1 VRLLFTMLG
10 QLPLSVLQAL
20 GSFAGWLSWISGS
33 ARRHV
38 ALRNLERCMPEL
50 SAAERERIARASLRH
65 EFTTYIETMRVW
77 LGPAQ
82 AIQDAVK
89 EWRGLDVLE
98 RAFAQNKG
106 VILLTLHQGAFEA
119 VAIPMSARF
128 PFCGLYKPQR
138 GALNDLSIKGRTRF
152 GGQLRVTQAGVR
164 QQSLELLAD
173 GLGVYFMPDHD
184 PPEGRG
190 VFVPFMGQP
199 AHTPTLVAKLARES
213 GSPVVYMFGERLPR
227 AAGFIAHFIAA
238 PPGIADEDVI
248 AASTAMNAGLEQCL
262 RTCPEQYWWGYK
274 RFRRQPPGVAS
285 FYGKR

>member
-1 VRLLFTMLG
+1 MRLLLIFLG
-10 QLPLSVLQAL
+10 QLPLSVLQGLGAL
-20 GSFAGWLSWISGS
+20 AGWFAWVSGS
-33 ARRHV
+33 ARRRV

-50 SAAERERIARASLRH
+50 DAAERRRIARASLRH
-65 EFTTYIETMRVW
+65 EFTTYIETLRIW

-82 AIQDAVK
+82 PVKDAVR
-89 EWRGLDVLE
+89 EWRGIEVLE

-138 GALNDLSIKGRTRF
+138 GALNDLSIRGRTRF
-152 GGQLRVTQAGVR
+152 GGQLRVTAAGVR
-164 QQSLELLAD
+164 QQSLELLGQ

-190 VFVPFMGQP
+190 VFVPFMGQL

-213 GSPVVYMFGERLPR
+213 GSPVVYLFGERLPR
-227 AAGFIAHFIAA
+227 ARGFIAHFIEA
-238 PPGIADEDVI
+238 PADIADADVER
-248 AASTAMNAGLEQCL
+248 ATAAMNRGLEQCL
-262 RTCPEQYWWGYK
+262 RTCPDQYWWGYK
-274 RFRRQPPGVAS
+274 RFRRQPGGGANM
-285 FYGKR
+285 YAHA

>member
-1 VRLLFTMLG
+1 MRILLYLLG

-20 GSFAGWLSWISGS
+20 GAIVGWVSWTTGS
-33 ARRHV
+33 ERRRV

-50 SAAERERIARASLRH
+50 DAAGRERVARASLRH
-65 EFTTYIETMRVW
+65 EFTTYIETLRIW

-82 AIQDAVK
+82 SVKDAVK

-98 RAFAQNKG
+98 RAFAQGKG

-138 GALNDLSIKGRTRF
+138 GALNDLSIQGRKRF
-152 GGQLRVTQAGVR
+152 GGHLRVTQAGVR
-164 QQSLELLAD
+164 QQSLELL
-173 GLGVYFMPDHD
+173 GEGMGVYFMPDHD
-184 PPEGRG
+184 PPAGRG
-190 VFVPFMGQP
+190 VFVPFMGVL

-227 AAGFIAHFIAA
+227 AQGFIAHFIDA
-238 PPGIADEDVI
+238 PEDIADADVI
-248 AASTAMNAGLEQCL
+248 AATAAMNRGLEQCL
-262 RTCPEQYWWGYK
+262 RTAPEQYWWGYK
-274 RFRRQPPGVAS
+274 RFRRQPEGTDD
-285 FYGKR
+285 FYARA